1 MALTRD
7 YKEGIRERAERDPNF
22 ATALMQEVLNAILEG
37 DPETARIIL
46 RELVNSTIGFEIL
59 AEELD
64 KSSKSIHRML
74 SPKGNPTMD
83 NLTSILVAL
92 QKGLNTK
99 LKVILSSHDKASRQ
113 TVNRR
118 VA

>member
-7 YKEGIRERAERDPNF
+7 YKESIRERAEKDPDF
-22 ATALMQEVLNAILEG
+22 SAALMQESLTAILEG

-46 RELVNSTIGFEIL
+46 RELVNSTIGFESL

-64 KSSKSIHRML
+64 KSSKSLHRML
-74 SPKGNPTMD
+74 SPQGNPTMD

-92 QKGLNTK
+92 QKALNSN
-99 LKVILSSHDKASRQ
+99 LKVVLSSHKTPKQ
-113 TVNRR
+113 TANRR
-118 VA
+118 LA